1 MESTVGSTGV
11 GTTAPRAY
19 PGLALA
25 LAALSVPG
33 SVLTWD
39 ALPGGGFVW
48 GLPLAVVAIFLGV
61 QSRQRS
67 ETGRGKALAAIVI
80 AGAMLAM
87 MVVWTIVGSL

>member
-11 GTTAPRAY
+11 SATAPRAY
-19 PGLALA
+19 PRLALA
-25 LAALSVPG
+25 LALLSVPG

-39 ALPGGGFVW
+39 SLPGGGFVW
-48 GLPLAVVAIFLGV
+48 GLPLAVIAIFLGI

-67 ETGRGKALAAIVI
+67 ETSRGKALAAIVI
-80 AGAMLAM
+80 AGAMVAM